1 MRLAP
6 EADKQG
12 VTAVAWFSTLT
23 RAGFGRVSAEPLRS
37 GWAWGQNRLYGGVA
51 VAAAEVGKGHLYLYG
66 PEVLFRGQSHGTFR
80 LVFNG
85 IHLGGAEKVQL
96 GGGSTDASN

>member
-1 MRLAP
+1 MRLAS

-12 VTAVAWFSTLT
+12 VTAVAWFD
-23 RAGFGRVSAEPLRS
+23 SAEPLRS